1 VGGNLAQHSRCWYYR
16 HRDVECRKKGG
27 KVCFARQ
34 GESKYHALFT
44 GCMCISPTVSN
55 LAIALAALD
64 AKVIVQRG
72 RRTETLTIANLYSEA
87 WRTPTAH
94 NSLRAEDLIL
104 RVEVPAPADV
114 RSAYLQIAEKG
125 DFDWAMVS
133 CAAAAKVSGST
144 LRGVRVVLGAVSP
157 TPWQVDAANAFL
169 EGKSYS
175 AETAEKAA
183 ELILKDARPFGD
195 NAYKIPIAKA
205 LIRRTLQQLV
215 A

>member
-1 VGGNLAQHSRCWYYR
+1 
-16 HRDVECRKKGG
+16 
-27 KVCFARQ
+27 
-34 GESKYHALFT
+34 
-44 GCMCISPTVSN
+44 M
-55 LAIALAALD
+55 
-64 AKVIVQRG
+64 
-72 RRTETLTIANLYSEA
+72 
-87 WRTPTAH
+87 
-94 NSLRAEDLIL
+94 
-104 RVEVPAPADV
+104 
-114 RSAYLQIAEKG
+114 
-125 DFDWAMVS
+125 
-133 CAAAAKVSGST
+133 SGST

-175 AETAEKAA
+175 VETAEKAA